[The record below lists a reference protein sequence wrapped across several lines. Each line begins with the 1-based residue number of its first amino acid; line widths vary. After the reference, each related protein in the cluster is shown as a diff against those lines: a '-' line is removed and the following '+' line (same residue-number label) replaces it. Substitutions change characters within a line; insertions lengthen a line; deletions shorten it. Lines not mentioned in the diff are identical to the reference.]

1 MGRGGPAQ
9 DSDSFASRARRSAV
23 KVTDHDRAARR
34 ASTVTVVR
42 AELRELGD
50 SDRHPIETMVGAD
63 PVGQCVFG
71 ARMARAT
78 SLTAFDLGGHLWGV
92 DGPGGVE
99 AACFAGGN
107 LMPLGGSAGG
117 LSAIGDQL
125 GRRPRTWS
133 SVVGH
138 EPAVSALWSA
148 VGGRWGRPRALRMD
162 QPLLLA
168 TEIGPVEPD
177 PLVVRVGPRDL
188 MRYLPAALAM
198 FSEELEIEPPP
209 SGVNSPYRARL
220 ARLIAGGL
228 ALARFDDDGRVLF
241 KAEIAAVSPACC
253 QVQGVWVDPDH
264 RNEGLGAAGMAA
276 VISYGLKLAPRVSL
290 YVNDFNLAAR
300 RLYDRVGMTQ
310 VGTFATILF

>member
-1 MGRGGPAQ
+1 
-9 DSDSFASRARRSAV
+9 
-23 KVTDHDRAARR
+23 
-34 ASTVTVVR
+34 VTVLR
-42 AELRELGD
+42 ADLRELGD
-50 SDRHPIETMVGAD
+50 ADRGVIRAMVDAD
-63 PVGQCVFG
+63 PVGQCVFA
-71 ARMARAT
+71 ARMARART
-78 SLTAFDLGGHLWGV
+78 LTAFDIGGHLWGL

-107 LMPLGGSAGG
+107 LMPLGGA
-117 LSAIGDQL
+117 ADAFHVIGEQL

-138 EPAVSALWSA
+138 AADVSALWSG
-148 VGGRWGRPRALRMD
+148 VGDGWGRPRSLRMD

-168 TEIGPVEPD
+168 TEVGPVQPD

-209 SGVNSPYRARL
+209 SGVNSPYRSRL

-241 KAEIAAVSPACC
+241 KAEIAAVSAECC
-253 QVQGVWVDPDH
+253 QVQGVWVDPNH

-276 VISYGLKLAPRVSL
+276 VIAYGLALAPRVSL
-290 YVNDFNLAAR
+290 YVNDFNVAAR
-300 RLYDRVGMTQ
+300 RMYDRVGMTQ

>member
-1 MGRGGPAQ
+1 MAF
-9 DSDSFASRARRSAV
+9 DSPRRRAAD
-23 KVTDHDRAARR
+23 KVTHHDPAVWRPAV
-34 ASTVTVVR
+34 VTVLR

-50 SDRHPIETMVGAD
+50 PDRDTIDAMVDAD

-71 ARMARAT
+71 ARMARAAT
-78 SLTAFDLGGHLWGV
+78 LTAFDLGGHLWGV
-92 DGPGGVE
+92 DGADGVE

-107 LMPLGGSAGG
+107 LMPLGGSAAA
-117 LSAIGDQL
+117 LSAIGEQL

-133 SVVGH
+133 SVVGR
-138 EPAVSALWSA
+138 EADVSALWSA
-148 VGGRWGRPRALRMD
+148 VGDGWGRPRALRMD

-168 TEIGPVEPD
+168 TEVGPVEPD

-209 SGVNSPYRARL
+209 SGANSPYRSRL

-241 KAEIAAVSPACC
+241 KAEIAAVSSACC

-276 VISYGLKLAPRVSL
+276 VIAYALTLAPRVSL
-290 YVNDFNLAAR
+290 YVNDFNHAAR
-300 RLYDRVGMTQ
+300 RMYDRVGMNQ
-310 VGTFATILF
+310 IGTFATILF

>member
-1 MGRGGPAQ
+1 
-9 DSDSFASRARRSAV
+9 
-23 KVTDHDRAARR
+23 
-34 ASTVTVVR
+34 VTVLR
-42 AELRELGD
+42 ADLRELGD
-50 SDRHPIETMVGAD
+50 ADRGVIRAMVDAD
-63 PVGQCVFG
+63 PVGQCVFA
-71 ARMARAT
+71 ARMARART
-78 SLTAFDLGGHLWGV
+78 LTAFDIGGHLWGL

-107 LMPLGGSAGG
+107 LMPLGGA
-117 LSAIGDQL
+117 ADAFHVIGEQL

-138 EPAVSALWSA
+138 AADVSALWSG
-148 VGGRWGRPRALRMD
+148 VGDGWGRPRSLRMD

-168 TEIGPVEPD
+168 TEVGPVQPD

-209 SGVNSPYRARL
+209 SGVNSPYRSRL

-241 KAEIAAVSPACC
+241 KAEIAAVSAECC
-253 QVQGVWVDPDH
+253 QVQGVWVDPNH

-276 VISYGLKLAPRVSL
+276 VIAYGLGLAPRVSL
-290 YVNDFNLAAR
+290 YVNDFNVAAR
-300 RLYDRVGMTQ
+300 RMYDRVGMTQ

>member
-1 MGRGGPAQ
+1 
-9 DSDSFASRARRSAV
+9 
-23 KVTDHDRAARR
+23 
-34 ASTVTVVR
+34 VTVLR

-50 SDRHPIETMVGAD
+50 ADRGVIRAMVDAD
-63 PVGQCVFG
+63 PVGQCVFA
-71 ARMARAT
+71 ARMARANT
-78 SLTAFDLGGHLWGV
+78 LTAFDLGGHLWGL

-107 LMPLGGSAGG
+107 LMPLGGDADALRGIGG
-117 LSAIGDQL
+117 QL
-125 GRRPRTWS
+125 GRRARTWS

-138 EPAVSALWSA
+138 AADVSALWSG
-148 VGGRWGRPRALRMD
+148 VGDGWGRPRSLRMD

-168 TEIGPVEPD
+168 TEPGPIPPD

-188 MRYLPAALAM
+188 TRYMPAALAM
-198 FSEELEIEPPP
+198 FSEELEIDPPP

-228 ALARFDDDGRVLF
+228 ALARFDGDGRVLF
-241 KAEIAAVSPACC
+241 KAEIAAVSSECC
-253 QVQGVWVDPDH
+253 QVQGVWVDPNH

-276 VISYGLKLAPRVSL
+276 VIAYGLALAPRVSL
-290 YVNDFNLAAR
+290 YVNDFNVAAR
-300 RLYDRVGMTQ
+300 RMYERVGMTQ

>member
-1 MGRGGPAQ
+1 M
-9 DSDSFASRARRSAV
+9 
-23 KVTDHDRAARR
+23 
-34 ASTVTVVR
+34 TVVR
-42 AELRELGD
+42 AELRELGNA
-50 SDRHPIETMVGAD
+50 DRAVIREMVDAD
-63 PVGQCVFG
+63 PVGQCVFA
-71 ARMARAT
+71 ARMARAAT
-78 SLTAFDLGGHLWGV
+78 LSAFDLGGHLWGL
-92 DGPGGVE
+92 DGPGGLE

-107 LMPLGGSAGG
+107 LMPLGGDANALGVIGG
-117 LSAIGDQL
+117 QL

-138 EPAVSALWSA
+138 AADVSALWSA
-148 VGGRWGRPRALRMD
+148 VGDGWGRPRSLRMD

-168 TEIGPVEPD
+168 TEVGPIQPD

-198 FSEELEIEPPP
+198 FSEELEIDPPP
-209 SGVNSPYRARL
+209 SGVNSPYRSRL

-241 KAEIAAVSPACC
+241 KAEIAAVSPQCC
-253 QVQGVWVDPDH
+253 QVQGVWVDPNH

-276 VISYGLKLAPRVSL
+276 VIAYGLALAPRVSL
-290 YVNDFNLAAR
+290 YVNDFNVAAR
-300 RLYDRVGMTQ
+300 RMYDRVGMTQ

>member
-1 MGRGGPAQ
+1 ML
-9 DSDSFASRARRSAV
+9 D
-23 KVTDHDRAARR
+23 
-34 ASTVTVVR
+34 
-42 AELRELGD
+42 
-50 SDRHPIETMVGAD
+50 AD
-63 PVGQCVFG
+63 PVGQCVFA
-71 ARMARAT
+71 ARMARART
-78 SLTAFDLGGHLWGV
+78 LTAFDLGGHLWGL

-107 LMPLGGSAGG
+107 LMPLGGDADAFNGIG
-117 LSAIGDQL
+117 LQL

-138 EPAVSALWSA
+138 APDVSALWSG
-148 VGGRWGRPRALRMD
+148 VGDGWGRPRSLRMD

-168 TEIGPVEPD
+168 TEVGPVRPD

-209 SGVNSPYRARL
+209 SGVNSPYRSRL

-241 KAEIAAVSPACC
+241 KAEIAAVSPECC
-253 QVQGVWVDPDH
+253 QVQGVWVDPNH

-276 VISYGLKLAPRVSL
+276 VIAYGLTLAPRVSL
-290 YVNDFNLAAR
+290 YVNDFNVAAR
-300 RLYDRVGMTQ
+300 RMYDRVGMTQ